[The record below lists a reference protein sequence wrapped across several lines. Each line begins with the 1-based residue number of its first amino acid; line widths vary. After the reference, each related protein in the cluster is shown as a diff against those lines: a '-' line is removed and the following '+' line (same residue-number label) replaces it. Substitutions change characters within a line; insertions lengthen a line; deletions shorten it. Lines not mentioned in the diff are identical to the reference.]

1 MKTLAQIIGRLGAYA
16 GAAAIGAAAPLI
28 VTGDPAWWMAALG
41 AVAPSAALILG
52 SILKAYGSD
61 GKLTQEEIDQAFAK
75 VDDSK

>member
-1 MKTLAQIIGRLGAYA
+1 
-16 GAAAIGAAAPLI
+16 
-28 VTGDPAWWMAALG
+28 MAALG

-75 VDDSK
+75 VEDSK